1 MGFLRRKNPLCEK
14 GENVAQK
21 PPMWEAIFSCFKTPL
36 GERPFLVVVLI
47 WKNAS
52 HHGVLILGFPR
63 EKIVQ
68 INKKNQ
74 KPPR

>member
-36 GERPFLVVVLI
+36 GERPFLDGFLI
-47 WKNAS
+47 WKRPLTYA
-52 HHGVLILGFPR
+52 VLDFGISEG
-63 EKIVQ
+63 
-68 INKKNQ
+68 KKCSN
-74 KPPR
+74 